1 MKFEIINLK
10 AEYEPYHT
18 RKNEPYKAS
27 NKLYIWP
34 EGETIMENL
43 FNRHDRPSKVWK
55 EVVIPAVLSKL
66 QEVNPTAFEAV
77 KGEEWG
83 WRQKCGCTC
92 PCSPGFVGKKGGQ
105 YYISATVKFLE
116 EKVASLA

>member
-1 MKFEIINLK
+1 MKFTIKGLK

-18 RKNEPYKAS
+18 RKNEPYKGS

-34 EGETIMENL
+34 ENETVLDNL

-55 EVVIPAVLSKL
+55 TEVIPVVIEKL
-66 QEVNPTAFEAV
+66 KEEFPNVYEAV
-77 KGEEWG
+77 KNEEWG

-92 PCSPGFVGKKGGQ
+92 PCSPGFIGKQGGQ
-105 YYISATVKFLE
+105 YYISATVEFVNE
-116 EKVASLA
+116 